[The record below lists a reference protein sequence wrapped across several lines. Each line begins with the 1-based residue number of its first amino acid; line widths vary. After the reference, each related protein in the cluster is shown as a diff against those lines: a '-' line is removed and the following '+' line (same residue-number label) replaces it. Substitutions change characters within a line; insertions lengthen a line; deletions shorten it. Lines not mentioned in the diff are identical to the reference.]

1 MTSGQIVLLLV
12 GTLLVFILGVWQY
25 HRGWAQRAEAAERA
39 RVERGEPSRNRLQA
53 ALDRRLRRT
62 TWGRRLDMWLTSSG
76 VDMGPAVYLALC
88 VLAFFGGTLAGI
100 FVLGIVLCWVLGIGG
115 VYACNRYI
123 EAMRARRREAF
134 VVQLPELTRVMSNAS
149 SAGLSLPR
157 AIELGAEEV
166 GEPSASIMHRVVE
179 ELRLGQSVEA
189 ALENLQDR
197 LPSREVKVLV
207 STLVIQQRAGG
218 DTVRALRDMAGTL
231 EARKDLRREVRTIV
245 AGPLATGYMVGGL
258 AVAFLLVINVAIPG
272 AIAQMLS
279 RTVGQIALA
288 ISVALFALAFVAMR
302 RITRID
308 T

>member
-1 MTSGQIVLLLV
+1 
-12 GTLLVFILGVWQY
+12 
-25 HRGWAQRAEAAERA
+25 
-39 RVERGEPSRNRLQA
+39 
-53 ALDRRLRRT
+53 
-62 TWGRRLDMWLTSSG
+62 
-76 VDMGPAVYLALC
+76 
-88 VLAFFGGTLAGI
+88 
-100 FVLGIVLCWVLGIGG
+100 
-115 VYACNRYI
+115 
-123 EAMRARRREAF
+123 
-134 VVQLPELTRVMSNAS
+134 
-149 SAGLSLPR
+149 
-157 AIELGAEEV
+157 V